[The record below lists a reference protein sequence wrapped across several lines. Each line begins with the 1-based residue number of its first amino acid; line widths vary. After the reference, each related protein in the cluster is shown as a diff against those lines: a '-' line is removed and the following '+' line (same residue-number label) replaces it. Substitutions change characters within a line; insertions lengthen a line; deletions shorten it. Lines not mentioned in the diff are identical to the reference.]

1 MEIYKDIRRMGLEG
15 FSQRQIAAR
24 LHISRNTVKKYW
36 HGDCVPWK
44 RKEYS
49 RDSAIVTES
58 VIEFVR
64 NCLNED
70 ESVRLK
76 KQHHTAKRIYDRL
89 VDEHGFTGGESTIRR
104 LVQELR
110 IKSLEPFVP
119 LAFPPGDAMQVD
131 WGEATVYLN
140 NAKTVLYLFCARLC
154 YSSAPFVRAYY
165 RQNEESFLDA
175 FVHAFQYF
183 NGVPK
188 HVIFDNGKVAVKEG
202 FGINAQKQAGYTA
215 LAAHY
220 GFEAVFCNPSAGNE
234 KGLVEGLVGYIRRNV
249 CVPIPQARNI
259 DELNCKLQ
267 QKCLEYLGHQIR
279 SKESSVGAMLQTEKE
294 RLFHLPGYPFDP
306 AKRITARVDRF
317 STVRFDTNNYSVP
330 THYCGRQVS
339 VKASPEKIEIYCEG
353 NLIAA
358 HDRCFAKGKEIYV
371 LEHYLSILERK
382 GRSIFYAKPVQ
393 DNIPS
398 RFLAWLSEQDYTA
411 KELTEVLQR
420 CLLEGCDAVMAK
432 LAIGKHVKP
441 ARIKDTVLVKP
452 VDLHIYDSFLNKKA
466 GGV

>member
-76 KQHHTAKRIYDRL
+76 KQHHTANRIYDRL

-154 YSSAPFVRAYY
+154 YSSAPLVRA
-165 RQNEESFLDA
+165 
-175 FVHAFQYF
+175 
-183 NGVPK
+183 
-188 HVIFDNGKVAVKEG
+188 
-202 FGINAQKQAGYTA
+202 
-215 LAAHY
+215 
-220 GFEAVFCNPSAGNE
+220 
-234 KGLVEGLVGYIRRNV
+234 
-249 CVPIPQARNI
+249 
-259 DELNCKLQ
+259 
-267 QKCLEYLGHQIR
+267 
-279 SKESSVGAMLQTEKE
+279 
-294 RLFHLPGYPFDP
+294 
-306 AKRITARVDRF
+306 
-317 STVRFDTNNYSVP
+317 
-330 THYCGRQVS
+330 
-339 VKASPEKIEIYCEG
+339 
-353 NLIAA
+353 
-358 HDRCFAKGKEIYV
+358 
-371 LEHYLSILERK
+371 
-382 GRSIFYAKPVQ
+382 
-393 DNIPS
+393 
-398 RFLAWLSEQDYTA
+398 
-411 KELTEVLQR
+411 
-420 CLLEGCDAVMAK
+420 
-432 LAIGKHVKP
+432 
-441 ARIKDTVLVKP
+441 
-452 VDLHIYDSFLNKKA
+452 
-466 GGV
+466 